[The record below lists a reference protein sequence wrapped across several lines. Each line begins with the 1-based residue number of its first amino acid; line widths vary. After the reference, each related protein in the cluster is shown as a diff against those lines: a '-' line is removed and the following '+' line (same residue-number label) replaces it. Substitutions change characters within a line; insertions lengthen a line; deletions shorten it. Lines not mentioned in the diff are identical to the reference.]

1 MRAICSS
8 TSAGVRDAAERLA
21 DARVAEERDEP
32 VAVLRADRLG
42 AHAGG
47 GEAGGADH
55 GSGKGATGMPWP
67 RSRVPSS

>member
-8 TSAGVRDAAERLA
+8 TSAGVRIPAMRRA
-21 DARVAEERDEP
+21 DARVAEQRDQP
-32 VAVLRADRLG
+32 VAVLWADRLG

-47 GEAGGADH
+47 GEAGGVDH